1 MDNIM
6 KITLI
11 RKLAAVVLIA
21 LFSQFSL
28 AQGASEAIEN
38 AEKQIADIVAS
49 INHFPSDADKAAL
62 ADIAGNDV
70 LPEGLRNMATAVSNI
85 SHAASAEGKAMMAS
99 IQASDTAPDRAKS
112 LAGIIASL
120 NHMPSDEA
128 KATLAELFP

>member
-1 MDNIM
+1 M

-11 RKLAAVVLIA
+11 RKLVAVALIA

-28 AQGASEAIEN
+28 AQDAGGAI
-38 AEKQIADIVAS
+38 KQIADIVVS

-62 ADIAGNDV
+62 ADIAGNDA

-99 IQASDTAPDRAKS
+99 IQANGEAPDRAKL
-112 LAGIIASL
+112 LARIIASL

-128 KATLAELFP
+128 KAALAESFP

>member
-1 MDNIM
+1 M

-11 RKLAAVVLIA
+11 RKLVAVALIA

-28 AQGASEAIEN
+28 AQDAGGAI
-38 AEKQIADIVAS
+38 KQIADIVVS

-62 ADIAGNDV
+62 ADIAGNDA

-99 IQASDTAPDRAKS
+99 IQENGEAPDRAKS

>member
-1 MDNIM
+1 M

-11 RKLAAVVLIA
+11 RKLVAVALIA

-28 AQGASEAIEN
+28 AQDAGGAI
-38 AEKQIADIVAS
+38 KQIADIVVS

-62 ADIAGNDV
+62 ADIAGNDA

>member
-1 MDNIM
+1 M

-11 RKLAAVVLIA
+11 RKLVAVALIA

-28 AQGASEAIEN
+28 AQDAGGAI
-38 AEKQIADIVAS
+38 KQIADIVAS
-49 INHFPSDADKAAL
+49 INLFPSDADKAAL
-62 ADIAGNDV
+62 ADIAGNDA

>member
-1 MDNIM
+1 M

-11 RKLAAVVLIA
+11 RKLVAVALIA

-28 AQGASEAIEN
+28 AQDAGGAI
-38 AEKQIADIVAS
+38 KQIADIVVS

-62 ADIAGNDV
+62 ADIAGNDA

-99 IQASDTAPDRAKS
+99 IQANGEAPDRAKS

>member
-1 MDNIM
+1 
-6 KITLI
+6 
-11 RKLAAVVLIA
+11 
-21 LFSQFSL
+21 
-28 AQGASEAIEN
+28 
-38 AEKQIADIVAS
+38 
-49 INHFPSDADKAAL
+49 
-62 ADIAGNDV
+62 
-70 LPEGLRNMATAVSNI
+70 MATAVSNI

>member
-1 MDNIM
+1 M

-11 RKLAAVVLIA
+11 RKLVAVALIA

-28 AQGASEAIEN
+28 AQDAGN
-38 AEKQIADIVAS
+38 AAAAKQIADIVAS

-62 ADIAGNDV
+62 ADIAGNDA

-85 SHAASAEGKAMMAS
+85 SHAASAEGKAMMAG
-99 IQASDTAPDRAKS
+99 IQANGEAPDRAKS

>member
-1 MDNIM
+1 M

-11 RKLAAVVLIA
+11 RKLVAVALIA

-28 AQGASEAIEN
+28 AQDAGGAI
-38 AEKQIADIVAS
+38 KQIADIVAS

-62 ADIAGNDV
+62 ADIAGNDAF
-70 LPEGLRNMATAVSNI
+70 PEGLRGMATAVANI
-85 SHAASAEGKAMMAS
+85 SHAANAEGKEAMAS
-99 IQASDTAPDRAKS
+99 IQANDQAPDRARA
-112 LAGIIASL
+112 LAGIIANL

>member
-1 MDNIM
+1 MENIM

-11 RKLAAVVLIA
+11 RKLVAVALIA

-28 AQGASEAIEN
+28 AQDAGGAI
-38 AEKQIADIVAS
+38 KQIADIVVS

-62 ADIAGNDV
+62 ADIAGNDA

-99 IQASDTAPDRAKS
+99 IQANGEAPDRAKL
-112 LAGIIASL
+112 LARIIASL

-128 KATLAELFP
+128 KAALAESFP

>member
-1 MDNIM
+1 M

-11 RKLAAVVLIA
+11 RKLTAVALIA

-28 AQGASEAIEN
+28 AQGAGVADEATMN
-38 AEKQIADIVAS
+38 AGKQIVDILAS

-85 SHAASAEGKAMMAS
+85 SHAASAEGKAMMAG
-99 IQASDTAPDRAKS
+99 IQANGEAPDRAKS

>member
-1 MDNIM
+1 MENIM

-11 RKLAAVVLIA
+11 RKLVAVALIA

-28 AQGASEAIEN
+28 AQDAGGAI
-38 AEKQIADIVAS
+38 KQIADIVVS

-62 ADIAGNDV
+62 ADIAGNDA

-99 IQASDTAPDRAKS
+99 IQANGEAPDRAKS